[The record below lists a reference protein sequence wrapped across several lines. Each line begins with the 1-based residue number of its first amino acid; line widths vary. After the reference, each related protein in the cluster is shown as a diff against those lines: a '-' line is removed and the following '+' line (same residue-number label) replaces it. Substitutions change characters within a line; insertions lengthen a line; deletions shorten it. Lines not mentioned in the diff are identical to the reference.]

1 MAERQSSDTQ
11 PLDEVMLA
19 MDVVDTLRHSQRLV
33 ERELDTEHRE
43 QVLLQKLR
51 DIYASQ
57 GIAVPD
63 HILAEGVAALREERF
78 TYKPLQPSLAVT
90 LARLYV
96 NRVKWARPMLI
107 GVTVLLVALAAY
119 QFGSQG
125 LRRYRLEQQK
135 AVASAAQAQW
145 EDFVKSGPD
154 AQARV
159 IGEAIYQRAQTAL
172 QRGDSRAAQTQLAL
186 LTDLQQL
193 QAALAAVVAEAK
205 VTEATTQ
212 AQHDYA
218 EGLTALSD
226 GDGERTQ
233 AAATRLATLRPQ
245 LEQEYT
251 LRIVSRPG
259 EPSGVWR
266 IPEQNPQARNYYLI
280 VEAVGLDGQAHPL
293 SVTSEEDG
301 TTSPVSKWGIR
312 VSEQVFARVRA
323 DKQDD
328 GIIQNRQV
336 GVKRRGFLHPEYTIP
351 TSGGMITSW

>member
-43 QVLLQKLR
+43 QVLMQKLR
-51 DIYASQ
+51 DIYTSQ

-78 TYKPLQPSLAVT
+78 TYKPPQPSLAVT

-96 NRVKWARPMLI
+96 SRGKWAKPLLI
-107 GVTVLLVALAAY
+107 GITVSVVALVAY

-125 LRRYRLEQQK
+125 LRRYRLGQQQ
-135 AVASAAQAQW
+135 AVATAAQAQW
-145 EDFVKSGPD
+145 EDFVKSEPD

-159 IGEAIYQRAQTAL
+159 IGETIYRRVQTAL
-172 QRGDSRAAQTQLAL
+172 QRGDARVAQTQLAQL
-186 LTDLQQL
+186 ADLQKL
-193 QAALAAVVAEAK
+193 QAELAAVVAEAK
-205 VTEATTQ
+205 VPEATTQ
-212 AQHDYA
+212 AKHDYA
-218 EGLTALSD
+218 EGLAALGAD
-226 GDGERTQ
+226 DVERAH
-233 AAATRLATLRPQ
+233 AAATRLATLRTQ
-245 LEQEYT
+245 LAQEYT

-266 IPEQNPQARNYYLI
+266 EPEQNPQARNYYLI
-280 VEAVGLDGQAHPL
+280 VEAVSPDGQVLPL

-301 TTSPVSKWGIR
+301 TTSPVSTWGVR
-312 VSEQVFARVRA
+312 VSEQVFAGIRA

-328 GIIQNRQV
+328 GIIQNSQV
-336 GVKRRGFLHPEYTIP
+336 GVKRRGFLHPEYLIP